1 MKLRTNISDLGLL
14 RSWIETRRRLW
25 MTTGLT
31 TVVSLACGLVSA
43 WYILETSTSVVWN
56 LLLITL
62 NMMVLIVASYLQAV
76 FVGDL
81 SFPGPWREQVILGN
95 HAVGSVSVKNH
106 GAEFLII
113 LVIAMMANIGV
124 IELGSGGFF
133 DRYHHEGFFEVRLR
147 SSDPSERL
155 AAFED
160 LRDPMNYQL
169 WERSHI
175 KTLILR
181 HLTDPDPK
189 TQASAIWIAGQLKL
203 LEARAGLMQ
212 VAKDGTGDARDEA
225 LHALGKLGTNDEARL
240 LLEEIALSPKG
251 APIAALRGLALMA
264 SPLSYETV
272 LSLARS
278 EVENT
283 RIHALWVLRVIGD
296 SKARPFIRG
305 RLEVEVSQIEQ
316 CALLDTLKMVGTVED
331 VTWARL
337 RFNEVAHDVVC
348 APLIWEE
355 RNERQH
361 YVTYSDSMRVKYLK
375 IVANAD
381 AKPQI
386 EWLRRLVNDRDEEE
400 HVREVANE
408 VLKRLKAQ

>member
-1 MKLRTNISDLGLL
+1 V
-14 RSWIETRRRLW
+14 
-25 MTTGLT
+25 TT
-31 TVVSLACGLVSA
+31 SLATIASLGFGLVSA

-56 LLLITL
+56 LLLITI
-62 NMMVLIVASYLQAV
+62 NMMVLIIASYLQAI

-81 SFPGPWREQVILGN
+81 FFPGPWREQVILGK

-106 GAEFLII
+106 GAEFLVI
-113 LVIAMMANIGV
+113 LVVAMIANIGV

-147 SSDPSERL
+147 STDPTERL

-169 WERSHI
+169 WERPHI
-175 KTLILR
+175 KTLVLR
-181 HLTDPDPK
+181 HLKDPDPQ
-189 TQASAIWIAGQLKL
+189 TQASAIWIAGQLKMLDARQTL
-203 LEARAGLMQ
+203 LE
-212 VAKDGTGDARDEA
+212 VAEHHSGAPQDEA
-225 LHALGKLGTNDEARL
+225 LHALGKLGANDEARL
-240 LLEEIALSPKG
+240 LLEKMAQTSDSPI
-251 APIAALRGLALMA
+251 PALRGLALMA
-264 SPLSYETV
+264 SPLSYETA

-278 EVENT
+278 ENEDT
-283 RIHALWVLRVIGD
+283 RIHALWVLRVIQD
-296 SKARPFIRG
+296 SKARPFVRG
-305 RLEVEVSQIEQ
+305 RLEVATSQTEQ
-316 CALLDTLKMVGTVED
+316 CALLDTLKMVGTSED

-337 RFNEVAHDVVC
+337 RFNESSHNVVC
-348 APLIWEE
+348 PPLIWEE

-361 YVTYSDSMRVKYLK
+361 YVTYSDSLRVKYLK

-386 EWLRRLVNDRDEEE
+386 EWLRRLVNDREEEE

-408 VLKRLKAQ
+408 VLKRVNAL